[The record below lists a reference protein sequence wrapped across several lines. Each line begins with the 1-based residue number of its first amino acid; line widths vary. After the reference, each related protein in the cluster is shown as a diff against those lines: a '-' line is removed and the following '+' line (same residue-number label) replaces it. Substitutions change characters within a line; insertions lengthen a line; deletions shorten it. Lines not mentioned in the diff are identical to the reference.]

1 MVSLTARI
9 YGVGRNHVERLV
21 KERGVVISIYGLGYI
36 GLASVAAYTSKGFR
50 VVGYDPSRERV
61 SQIEN
66 GSIKHP
72 DPVVRDIVSRA
83 YREGLLEIVEDGVEA
98 SRRGDVKLVDVPLSW
113 GSRGPVFRY
122 LDSAVESISMG
133 LSRGDIVVIETT
145 TPPGVT
151 GSRVRRILEEGS
163 GLVCGRDF
171 GLSYSPMRISVERAY
186 EDLVRKYPKI
196 VGGVDRDSP
205 EILSILFK
213 EVYEAGFIIMSSST
227 AAEFEKIAEGIYRDA
242 NIAIANE
249 LARAARELG
258 IDIWEVIMVSR
269 TNPYIS
275 IHNPGSGVGGVSLP
289 YQPYLLAWSIARR
302 WIWDSTIIRA
312 RRANEEQPGYIAGL
326 LMEGLGIIGVNP
338 EEARVAILG
347 LAYKGDVSDHR
358 NSPTYG
364 IAGHLVR
371 RGVTRIAIHDPYVK
385 EQIYGVK
392 TTADLEEALRGA
404 SGVVISTDHSLYRR
418 LAIEEITRIS
428 GEKRIAIVDARRII
442 DTSKKNRFGD
452 IKCIY
457 TTPGTP
463 WVEC

>member
-1 MVSLTARI
+1 MARI
-9 YGVGRNHVERLV
+9 YGVGRDHVESLV
-21 KERGVVISIYGLGYI
+21 RERKVVISVYGLGYV
-36 GLASVAAYTSKGFR
+36 GLASVAAYASKGFR

-61 SQIEN
+61 SQIVG
-66 GSIKHP
+66 GSVRHP

-98 SRRGDVKLVDVPLSW
+98 SRRGDVKLVDVPLPW
-113 GSRGPVFRY
+113 DSRGPVFRY
-122 LDSAVESISMG
+122 LDSAVEGISMG

-151 GSRVRRILEEGS
+151 GSRVRRILEENS

-186 EDLVRKYPKI
+186 EDLVRRYPKI

-205 EILSILFK
+205 EILSILFR
-213 EVYEAGFIIMSSST
+213 EIYEAGVIIMSSST

-258 IDIWEVIMVSR
+258 VDIWEVIAVSR
-269 TNPYIS
+269 TNPYIN

-326 LMEGLGIIGVNP
+326 LIEGLEMIGVSP
-338 EEARVAILG
+338 REARVAILG
-347 LAYKGDVSDHR
+347 LAYKGDVGDHR

-364 IAGHLVR
+364 ILGHLVR
-371 RGVTRIAIHDPYVK
+371 RGVANIAIHDPYVV
-385 EQIYGVK
+385 EQIEGAEI
-392 TTADLEEALRGA
+392 TSDLERALKGV
-404 SGVVISTDHSLYRR
+404 SGVVISTDHSVYRR
-418 LAIEEITRIS
+418 LTIEEIARFS
-428 GEKRIAIVDARRII
+428 GEKRIAIVDARRVI
-442 DTSKKNRFGD
+442 DASKRGGFGD
-452 IKCIY
+452 IRCIY

-463 WVEC
+463 WMEC